1 MLQNVRVPYYDKWRK
16 IKMLSVDEARQ
27 RMLNTIP
34 VLSTEK
40 RGILNCAGYVLA
52 EAVSAP
58 EHIPPFDNSAMDG
71 FAVRAVDVKAATE
84 ENPTVLSV
92 VETIAAGHA
101 PTKQVLSGQAARIM
115 TGAMMPEGADA
126 VVMQEVTELFSRDSV
141 KIFEN
146 VSENQN
152 VRFAGESV
160 KAGEEVMPPGKLLRA
175 PEISMLASLNCAEVI
190 VHRKPT
196 VAIVSTGDELTPLG
210 ERLEPGKIRDSNRYG
225 LYAQVEEAGGVPIDM
240 GIAPDDEAETERIF
254 RDALA
259 KADALITSGG
269 VSVGEH
275 DVVKSVLAKLG
286 EINFWRV
293 AMKPG
298 KPQAYGIADGKP
310 IFGLPGNPVSSLVV
324 FELFVRPALLKMAG
338 HTHLLRPTFKAVLAE
353 SVKNR
358 DGRVNY
364 MRAILTEQDGHYTA
378 KTTGPQGSGILHSLV
393 LANGL
398 ITIPAGAKLAAGA
411 TVDAQFL
418 D

>member
-1 MLQNVRVPYYDKWRK
+1 
-16 IKMLSVDEARQ
+16 MLSVEEARQ
-27 RMLNTIP
+27 RMLDTIP
-34 VLSTEK
+34 ILPSEK
-40 RGILNCAGYVLA
+40 REILECTGYVLA
-52 EAVSAP
+52 EALHAT
-58 EHIPPFDNSAMDG
+58 ENIPPFDNSAMDG
-71 FAVRAVDVKAATE
+71 YAVRAADVKDATQQK
-84 ENPTVLSV
+84 PAVLSV
-92 VETIAAGHA
+92 VETIAAGYA
-101 PTKQVLSGQAARIM
+101 PTKQVAAGQAARIM
-115 TGAMMPEGADA
+115 TGAMMPQGADA
-126 VVMQEVTELFSRDSV
+126 VVMQEVTQQDADEV
-141 KIFEN
+141 KIFE
-146 VSENQN
+146 SIDKTGN
-152 VRFAGESV
+152 VRFTGESV
-160 KAGEEVMPPGKLLRA
+160 TEGQQVMGKGKHLRPSEV
-175 PEISMLASLNCAEVI
+175 SMLASLNCAEAT

-210 ERLEPGKIRDSNRYG
+210 EPLEPGKIRDSNRYG
-225 LYAQVEEAGGVPIDM
+225 LYAQVEEAGGIPIDM

-254 RDALA
+254 RAALA

-275 DVVKSVLAKLG
+275 DVVKTVLAKLG

-338 HTHLLRPTFKAVLAE
+338 HTDLLRPTFKANLME
-353 SVKNR
+353 SVTNR

-364 MRAILTEQDGHYTA
+364 MRAILSVSDGRITA
-378 KTTGPQGSGILHSLV
+378 EITGPQGSGILHSLV

-398 ITIPAGAKLAAGA
+398 ITIPTGTTLNAGE

-418 D
+418 F

>member
-1 MLQNVRVPYYDKWRK
+1 
-16 IKMLSVDEARQ
+16 MLSVEEARQ
-27 RMLNTIP
+27 RMLDTIP
-34 VLSTEK
+34 ILPSEK
-40 RGILNCAGYVLA
+40 REILECTGYVLA
-52 EAVSAP
+52 EALHA
-58 EHIPPFDNSAMDG
+58 EENIPPFDNSAMDG
-71 FAVRAVDVKAATE
+71 YAVRAADVKNASEKEPA
-84 ENPTVLSV
+84 VLSV
-92 VETIAAGHA
+92 VEMIAAGYA
-101 PTKQVLSGQAARIM
+101 PTKQVAAGQAARIM
-115 TGAMMPEGADA
+115 TGAMMPQGANA
-126 VVMQEVTELFSRDSV
+126 VIMQEVTQQEGDEV
-141 KIFEN
+141 KIFEGID
-146 VSENQN
+146 EAGN
-152 VRFAGESV
+152 VRFTGESV
-160 KAGEEVMPPGKLLRA
+160 AAGQQVMGKGKHLRPPEV
-175 PEISMLASLNCAEVI
+175 SMLASLNCAAAT

-210 ERLEPGKIRDSNRYG
+210 EPLEPGKIRDSNRYG
-225 LYAQVEEAGGVPIDM
+225 LYAQVEEAGGIPIDM

-254 RDALA
+254 RAALA

-275 DVVKSVLAKLG
+275 DVVKTVLAKLG

-338 HTHLLRPTFKAVLAE
+338 HTNLLRPTFKATLAE
-353 SVKNR
+353 TITNR

-364 MRAILTEQDGHYTA
+364 MRAILKVSDGEITA
-378 KTTGPQGSGILHSLV
+378 QTTGPQGSGILHSLV

-398 ITIPAGAKLAAGA
+398 ITIPTATTLQVGE

-418 D
+418 F

>member
-1 MLQNVRVPYYDKWRK
+1 M
-16 IKMLSVDEARQ
+16 
-27 RMLNTIP
+27 
-34 VLSTEK
+34 
-40 RGILNCAGYVLA
+40 LA
-52 EAVSAP
+52 EALHAT
-58 EHIPPFDNSAMDG
+58 ENIPPFDNSAMDG
-71 FAVRAVDVKAATE
+71 FAVRAADVEGATE
-84 ENPTVLSV
+84 EKPAVLSV
-92 VETIAAGHA
+92 VETVAAGYA
-101 PTKQVLSGQAARIM
+101 PTKQVAAGQAARIM

-126 VVMQEVTELFSRDSV
+126 VVMQEVTQQDADEV
-141 KIFEN
+141 KVFE
-146 VSENQN
+146 SIDKTGN
-152 VRFAGESV
+152 VRFTGESV
-160 KAGEEVMPPGKLLRA
+160 AEGQQVMEKGKHLRP
-175 PEISMLASLNCAEVI
+175 PEISMLASLNCAEAT

-225 LYAQVEEAGGVPIDM
+225 LYAQVEEAGGIPIDM

-254 RDALA
+254 RAALA

-275 DVVKSVLAKLG
+275 DVVKTVLAKLG
-286 EINFWRV
+286 KINFWRV

-338 HTHLLRPTFKAVLAE
+338 HTNLFRPTFKAVLAE
-353 SVKNR
+353 SVTNR

-364 MRAILTEQDGHYTA
+364 MRAILKVSDGEITA
-378 KTTGPQGSGILHSLV
+378 QTTGPQGSGILHSLV

-398 ITIPAGAKLAAGA
+398 ITIPTA
-411 TVDAQFL
+411 TTLHVGEKVDAQFL
-418 D
+418 F